1 MILSVASFVVCA
13 AALILVTVI
22 ERRRDAES
30 TVTGMFDRTTADRAV
45 RIALVVVWWWLG
57 WHFLGGQTTE
67 APLAIA
73 G

>member
-67 APLAIA
+67 VPLAIA